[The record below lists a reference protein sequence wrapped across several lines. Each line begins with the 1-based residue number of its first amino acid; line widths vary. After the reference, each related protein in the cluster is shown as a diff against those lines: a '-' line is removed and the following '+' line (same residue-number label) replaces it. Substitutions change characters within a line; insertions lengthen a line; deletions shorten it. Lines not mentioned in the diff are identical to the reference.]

1 MSYEE
6 IFKNAMTFKPDLSH
20 WNVSD
25 VACLESMFKDADLNQ
40 WDMEK
45 YLESIRNTTVIR
57 FTKEELKAA
66 QRAMIDKAADM
77 ENFLLAQPDNEYV
90 LDKLSHLRSAIN
102 NLTTEQ
108 GENNE

>member
-6 IFKNAMTFKPDLSH
+6 MLKNAMTFKPDLSH

-57 FTKEELKAA
+57 FTKEELLLIKDSIDNSIHYYHEFGEVAFSDELKAF
-66 QRAMIDKAADM
+66 RALADK
-77 ENFLLAQPDNEYV
+77 
-90 LDKLSHLRSAIN
+90 IN

-108 GENNE
+108 GE